1 VITIPFI
8 LASRW
13 LEYTGNKKPGGNTAP
28 SFYRKGSKPTMGYR
42 ILAGGF
48 LACLL
53 LSAAAFARDDVLQ
66 NVPLKWSPTSTLA
79 EMGPLDVSG
88 ALLTTKIHVDAFTDV
103 RQNPALVAENREKT
117 DKVRPVT
124 TSSDVAAFLVDH
136 LKETLQHAGV
146 TIVDGGADVTIT
158 GEIRQFFVTE
168 TSMYRGEVSVLL
180 HVKNSA
186 GKEIWTGVIG
196 GAAERFGRS
205 YRLDNYQEAMSDMVL
220 QAAYNLLASPG
231 FREALQKR

>member
-1 VITIPFI
+1 
-8 LASRW
+8 
-13 LEYTGNKKPGGNTAP
+13 
-28 SFYRKGSKPTMGYR
+28 MGHR
-42 ILAGGF
+42 ILANAL

-53 LSAAAFARDDVLQ
+53 LSSAAFARDDVLQ

-88 ALLTTKIHVDAFTDV
+88 ALLTTKIHVDLFTDA
-103 RQNPALVAENREKT
+103 RQDPALVAENHEKT

-124 TSSDVAAFLVDH
+124 TSSDVAAFLTDH
-136 LKETLQHAGV
+136 LRETLQHAGLSM
-146 TIVDGGADVTIT
+146 VDGAADVSIS

-205 YRLDNYQEAMSDMVL
+205 YRLDNYQETMSDMVL
-220 QAAYNLLASPG
+220 QTAYNLLASSG

>member
-1 VITIPFI
+1 
-8 LASRW
+8 
-13 LEYTGNKKPGGNTAP
+13 
-28 SFYRKGSKPTMGYR
+28 MGHR
-42 ILAGGF
+42 ILSGGLF
-48 LACLL
+48 ACLL
-53 LSAAAFARDDVLQ
+53 LSGAAFARDDILQ

-88 ALLTTKIHVDAFTDV
+88 ALLTTKIHIDAFTDV
-103 RQNPALVAENREKT
+103 RQNPTLVAENREKA
-117 DKVRPVT
+117 DKPRPVT
-124 TSSDVAAFLVDH
+124 TSSDVAAFLTDH
-136 LKETLQHAGV
+136 LKDTLQHAGL
-146 TIVDGGADVTIT
+146 TIVDSAADVNIS
-158 GEIRQFFVTE
+158 GEIRNFFVAE

-205 YRLDNYQEAMSDMVL
+205 YRLDNYEETMSDMVL
-220 QAAYNLLASPG
+220 QAAYSLLASPG

>member
-1 VITIPFI
+1 MLVRMYRPQE
-8 LASRW
+8 A
-13 LEYTGNKKPGGNTAP
+13 GNRPPAQ
-28 SFYRKGSKPTMGYR
+28 SFHCKGSKPTMGHR

-48 LACLL
+48 FACLL
-53 LSAAAFARDDVLQ
+53 LSGAAFARDDVLQ

-88 ALLTTKIHVDAFTDV
+88 ALLTTKIHVDVFTDV
-103 RQNPALVAENREKT
+103 RQNPTLVAENHEKA

-124 TSSDVAAFLVDH
+124 TSSDVAAFLTDH
-136 LKETLQHAGV
+136 LKETLQHAGL
-146 TIVDGGADVTIT
+146 TIVDGAGDVSIT

-186 GKEIWTGVIG
+186 GKEIWMGVIG
-196 GAAERFGRS
+196 GAAGRFGRS

-220 QAAYNLLASPG
+220 QAAYNLPARPG
-231 FREALQKR
+231 FREAHK

>member
-1 VITIPFI
+1 
-8 LASRW
+8 
-13 LEYTGNKKPGGNTAP
+13 
-28 SFYRKGSKPTMGYR
+28 MGHR

-48 LACLL
+48 FACLL
-53 LSAAAFARDDVLQ
+53 LSGAAFARDDVLQ

-79 EMGPLDVSG
+79 EIGPLDVSG
-88 ALLTTKIHVDAFTDV
+88 
-103 RQNPALVAENREKT
+103 VAENQEKT
-117 DKVRPVT
+117 DHVRPVT

-205 YRLDNYQEAMSDMVL
+205 YRLDNYQETMSDMVL
-220 QAAYNLLASPG
+220 HAAYNLLASPG